1 MGHRPWFLSSSSSR
15 LVMIK
20 EEISFSISSSR
31 MSFDFSSTI
40 SLILALVL
48 KAGPLLSKF
57 QGFVIPSGL
66 ESSMDFCKIVI
77 FLGSGIGGLVVLGI
91 ICPFLGFETKSPR
104 LTPSLTRSFGGSS
117 SPFFEGFLRSSAELW
132 AKLQLSPCV
141 QSPLKV
147 S

>member
-15 LVMIK
+15 LVIIK
-20 EEISFSISSSR
+20 EGISFFIFSSR

-57 QGFVIPSGL
+57 QGFAISRGL
-66 ESSMDFCKIVI
+66 ESLMDFCKIVI
-77 FLGSGIGGLVVLGI
+77 LLGSGIGGLVVLGI
-91 ICPFLGFETKSPR
+91 ICPFLGFETKSPK

-117 SPFFEGFLRSSAELW
+117 SPFFEVFLRSSAELW
-132 AKLQLSPCV
+132 A
-141 QSPLKV
+141 
-147 S
+147 